1 MVNVPKKLH
10 VKKGDTVE
18 IISGK
23 DKNKR
28 GKVLAAFP
36 KTGKIIVE
44 GVNILT
50 KHMKATGAGQQGG
63 IIKQEGAIYS
73 SKAML
78 VCKKCNKPTRISRK
92 IMEDGTKVRVCK
104 RCSEVFDN

>member
-1 MVNVPKKLH
+1 MVKKPGKMH

-23 DKNKR
+23 DKSKR
-28 GKVLAAFP
+28 GKVLVAYP
-36 KTGKIIVE
+36 QEGKIVVE

-50 KHMKATGAGQQGG
+50 KHKKPRGAGQQGG
-63 IIKQEGAIYS
+63 IIRQEGAIYS

-78 VCKKCNKPTRISRK
+78 VCKKCNKPTRVGHK
-92 IMEDGTKVRVCK
+92 ILEDGTKVRVCK
-104 RCSEVFDN
+104 VCGEIFND